1 MRWLIFTDKHGEHL
15 NMSWRC
21 FSFRINNLK
30 NNREGNMKNNKSKSL
45 INSFIG
51 VFAVFALMMTFSFQQ
66 VSAAEKIRW
75 KVQSTFNTGWPALGD
90 PIARLADTLDKATD
104 GRIQLKVY
112 EPGKILPPL
121 EISPSISKGD
131 LPAAYNYMAYD
142 QGRIPAAV
150 LFAAVPFGMEPWEY
164 AAWWFEGEG
173 SKLANDIYNKQN
185 IKVLLCSTIGPETAG
200 WYRNPI
206 TSLDDLKGLKIR
218 FSGLGGMVLN
228 EIGASAT
235 LMAGGEIFAALEKGT
250 LDATEYSMPAIDEVL
265 GFHKITKFNLFPGWH
280 QVSTSTHFMVNLDL
294 WKKIGPA
301 DQALFEMACT
311 AAAMRAITTGEF
323 LQGKQIA
330 SFPSKGVTAARL
342 PDSVL
347 RELQKVSAKV
357 MAEQSAKDADF
368 KKVWNSQQ
376 AFMKEYD
383 VWQKWG
389 YLPRNF

>member
-1 MRWLIFTDKHGEHL
+1 MESILSKELEMFFLNKQQLLKERGKMRKLIKT
-15 NMSWRC
+15 SV
-21 FSFRINNLK
+21 
-30 NNREGNMKNNKSKSL
+30 SL
-45 INSFIG
+45 
-51 VFAVFALMMTFSFQQ
+51 FAVFALMITFSFQQ
-66 VSAAEKIRW
+66 VSAADKIRW

-90 PIARLADTLDKATD
+90 PVARLADTLKRATD

-121 EISPSISKGD
+121 EISPSITKGD

-173 SKLANDIYNKQN
+173 SKLANEIYNKSN
-185 IKVLLCSTIGPETAG
+185 IQVLLCSTIGPETAG

-206 TSLDDLKGLKIR
+206 TSLADLKGLKIR

-280 QVSTSTHFMVNLDL
+280 QVSTSTHFMINLDL
-294 WKKIGPA
+294 WKKMGAA

-311 AAAMRAITTGEF
+311 AAAMRAITTGEY
-323 LQGKQIA
+323 LQGKQIQ

-347 RELQKVSAKV
+347 RELQKVSARV
-357 MAEQSAKDADF
+357 MKEESAKDADF
-368 KKVWNSQQ
+368 KRVWESQE

>member
-1 MRWLIFTDKHGEHL
+1 MDKHGKHL
-15 NMSWRC
+15 KVSWNV
-21 FSFRINNLK
+21 FFIVNQLYK
-30 NNREGNMKNNKSKSL
+30 QKETMKNNKLKSL
-45 INSFIG
+45 TNSVLS
-51 VFAVFALMMTFSFQQ
+51 VFTIFALMTAFSFQQ
-66 VSAAEKIRW
+66 VNAAEKIRW

-90 PIARLADTLDKATD
+90 PIARLADTLNKATD

-173 SKLANDIYNKQN
+173 SKLANEIYNKQN

-206 TSLDDLKGLKIR
+206 KSLDDLKGLKIR

-294 WKKIGPA
+294 WKKIGKA

>member
-1 MRWLIFTDKHGEHL
+1 MKWLIFTEKHGERSK
-15 NMSWRC
+15 MSWEC
-21 FSFRINNLK
+21 SLILK
-30 NNREGNMKNNKSKSL
+30 QLKTREGNMKKL
-45 INSFIG
+45 IKASFSF
-51 VFAVFALMMTFSFQQ
+51 FAVFTLMITFSLQQ
-66 VSAAEKIRW
+66 VTAAEKIRW

-90 PIARLADTLDKATD
+90 PVARLSDTLDRATD
-104 GRIQLKVY
+104 GRIKLKVY

-173 SKLANDIYNKQN
+173 AKLANEIYNKQN
-185 IKVLLCSTIGPETAG
+185 IQVLLCSTIGPETAG

-206 TSLDDLKGLKIR
+206 TSLADLKGLKIR

-280 QVSTSTHFMVNLDL
+280 QVSTSTHFMINLDL
-294 WKKIGPA
+294 WKKMGAA

-323 LQGKQIA
+323 LQGKQIGT
-330 SFPSKGVTAARL
+330 FPSKGVTAARL

-347 RELQKVSAKV
+347 RELQKVSARV
-357 MAEQSAKDADF
+357 MKEESAKDADF
-368 KKVWNSQQ
+368 AKVWASQQ

>member
-1 MRWLIFTDKHGEHL
+1 MESILSKELEMFFLNKQQLLRERGKMRKLIKT
-15 NMSWRC
+15 SV
-21 FSFRINNLK
+21 
-30 NNREGNMKNNKSKSL
+30 SL
-45 INSFIG
+45 
-51 VFAVFALMMTFSFQQ
+51 FAVFALMITFSFQQ
-66 VSAAEKIRW
+66 VSAADKIRW

-90 PIARLADTLDKATD
+90 PVARLADTLKRATD

-121 EISPSISKGD
+121 EISPSITKGD

-173 SKLANDIYNKQN
+173 SKLANEIYNKSN
-185 IKVLLCSTIGPETAG
+185 IQVLLCSTIGPETAG

-206 TSLDDLKGLKIR
+206 TSLADLKGLKIR

-280 QVSTSTHFMVNLDL
+280 QVSTSTHFMINLDL
-294 WKKIGPA
+294 WKKMGAA

-311 AAAMRAITTGEF
+311 AAAMRAITTGEY
-323 LQGKQIA
+323 LQGKQIQ

-347 RELQKVSAKV
+347 RELQKVSARV
-357 MAEQSAKDADF
+357 MKEESAKDADF
-368 KKVWNSQQ
+368 KRVWESQE